1 MTPTP
6 PTSETPRRR
15 LLVVGNGMA
24 GARTVEEIL
33 ARGGREQFDIT
44 MIGDEPYGN
53 YNRIM
58 LSHVLAGE
66 ADVDDDELVLNPMSW
81 YRENGV
87 TLYAGDR
94 ALHLDRFAKTVTC
107 ESGREVGY
115 DLLIVATGSNTFFP
129 NMDGLRESDGRLG
142 RGIFGFRT
150 IADTNGML
158 QMADAH
164 DDVSAVVIGGGLL
177 GLEAAYGLR
186 TQGLAVTVVHSPDH
200 LMNQQLDERGGRVL
214 RTEIEKRGI
223 TVRTGARTTAILRD
237 DRDAVTGVRFA
248 DGDTVETDMV
258 VVAAGIRPNTEF
270 ARSGGLVVERGI
282 VVDDQM
288 RCEDES
294 SVYAVGEC
302 AQHRGEVYGLVAPV
316 WEQAVVLAEHLTGT
330 NPDAA
335 YCGSRTTTKLKVAG
349 IDVAAMGVKGP
360 EREDDEFVQFYDP
373 RSGVYKAVVV
383 RDGALVGATL
393 LGDIGKA
400 SMLAQAFDGRIDL
413 PEDRAALLF
422 DIGEPQGPDVA
433 ADLPDDTQVCNC
445 NGVTKGDLVAC
456 VHSGAAT
463 LAEVCAK
470 TRAGKG
476 CGSCKGLV
484 ADIVACAAGGELADD
499 PAANWYVPCIPLRKP
514 DLITAIRARDLR
526 SVSQVFAA
534 LAPAGEDAAAKMPLA
549 SLLRVVWGPD
559 WIDERGAL
567 FINDRVHAN
576 IQRDGTFSVVPQ
588 MKGGVT
594 TPDQLRRIADVAD
607 RYSVP
612 LVKVTGGQRIDLLG
626 IRKEDLPKVWADL
639 GMPSGYAYGKS
650 VRTVKTCVG
659 SDYCRYGL
667 GDSTSLGIAI
677 EDRFQGLETPAKLKF
692 AVAGCPRNCSE
703 ALCKDFGG
711 VAVGDGR
718 WEIYVGGA
726 AGAHIRKGDLLATVD
741 SGEEVLTIAGRFIQY
756 YRENA
761 RWLER
766 TYDFVPRLGI
776 DRLQALLLHDEENIV
791 TGLDERIAAAVAGYR
806 DPWLERTT
814 PKSPAQFVPSL
825 PLLPLPQVPA
835 R

>member
-66 ADVDDDELVLNPMSW
+66 AGVDDDELVLNPMSW

-94 ALHLDRFAKTVTC
+94 AIHLDRFAKTVTC

-164 DDVSAVVIGGGLL
+164 DDLSAVVIGGGLL

-445 NGVTKGDLVAC
+445 NGVTKGALVAC

-499 PAANWYVPCIPLRKP
+499 PAANWYVPCIPLSKP
-514 DLITAIRARDLR
+514 ALITAIRARDLR

-626 IRKEDLPKVWADL
+626 IRKEDLPNVWADL

>member
-6 PTSETPRRR
+6 PTPETPRRR

-66 ADVDDDELVLNPMSW
+66 AGVDDDELVLNPMSW

-94 ALHLDRFAKTVTC
+94 AIHLDRFAKTVTC

-164 DDVSAVVIGGGLL
+164 DDLSAVVIGGGLL

-383 RDGALVGATL
+383 RDGALVGAIL

-422 DIGEPQGPDVA
+422 DVGEPQGPDVA

-445 NGVTKGDLVAC
+445 NGVTKGALVAC

-499 PAANWYVPCIPLRKP
+499 PAANWYVPCIPLSKP
-514 DLITAIRARDLR
+514 ALITAIRARDLR

-626 IRKEDLPKVWADL
+626 IRKEDLPNVWADL

-703 ALCKDFGG
+703 ALCKDFGV